1 MNRHPMPP
9 GRFFV
14 SSLAAGAIWLLA
26 LPVGAGAGVMDA
38 IGDGFNYVAGGIKQ
52 TVNDAGT
59 YITDS
64 AAGKFVNPA
73 ERNKRDRERILSVLS
88 YQGAISFDENGKPRV
103 KDQRK
108 LDQYYR
114 SLQDNKALNKVY
126 GFSPK
131 DDPRGEKSG
140 QFWRNFLDGKDHT
153 RGDTPAV
160 MDPFENNSR
169 GLATKMHSQ
178 LTTATDEASSD
189 YNITAGELK
198 VRGIDILEQDLRQ
211 GVAAGADTYIKALD
225 ALTGGTSTKA
235 VEWMEEAAKQAKA
248 ISDDP
253 SGATRDFVQ
262 GQIEDRLKDK
272 IGEYK
277 SEMLGQADEALKK
290 ALGQD
295 RYDELMDKYEK
306 YGEGQERLQKIFED
320 LARVTGDKRL
330 EDAAR
335 KIGEFSPDA
344 IAGDLSKKVLPKIL
358 QEDEDGDEEAAEEA
372 DDKVTGPADPESNTD
387 SEPEEKDG
395 QEPEP
400 EAESEPV
407 EPDGE
412 SPDTSLE
419 PGGDE
424 PETGDVPEPQAE
436 TGDDETEESE
446 DNDDSE
452 SAEEKETADSA
463 EEDRTGSS
471 SGGEETA
478 ADEPEVT
485 DDEAENEPEDIPESD
500 DTSMPDET
508 DDPAPDTSS
517 GESTI
522 TKGYVEG
529 EDGSRIT
536 LTETRDADGNIV
548 SATETETD
556 ADGNV
561 ISQTTYEGSTGEGR
575 TTPDSPDLRDAEPP
589 SDADVDVD
597 LAANGYKTADD
608 FSSQWTGNQE
618 QRGADS
624 SLTMA
629 QNAQMEESANI
640 GNQQIRDAQITR
652 DAGGRDARNI
662 RDDSARNVNKAD
674 RENSW
679 GKAIGDAVE
688 SGITEGGKAFGQA
701 LGQGA
706 ADEVVGEIFGSDED
720 DSDAAGESG
729 AGETRTAA
737 SPSSGSSSSGSSGQ
751 KKPPA
756 SSASSGGSKPTGTAS
771 SSSSSSGAGTASA
784 DLPTPDPT
792 DPIGVSSSTR
802 NDDGTI
808 TITYGC
814 SYTWTGKPPGPSRCP
829 ICDRETV
836 STATNTPPTTTS
848 TSATPATSTTP
859 PASSTPPRDWWL
871 VCARCKHYPCGKQPP
886 GPGDDVLYWIVCPK
900 CGWKIGMSNSGQ

>member
-1 MNRHPMPP
+1 MNRPPMSPR
-9 GRFFV
+9 RFFV
-14 SSLAAGAIWLLA
+14 SSLAAGAICLLA
-26 LPVGAGAGVMDA
+26 LPLGAGAGVMDA

-52 TVNDAGT
+52 KVNDAGT

-88 YQGAISFDENGKPRV
+88 YQGAIYYDEKGKPRV

-253 SGATRDFVQ
+253 SGAARDFVQ

-358 QEDEDGDEEAAEEA
+358 QEDEDGDEEAAKEA

-395 QEPEP
+395 QETEP

-436 TGDDETEESE
+436 TEDEETEESE

-529 EDGSRIT
+529 EDGSR
-536 LTETRDADGNIV
+536 
-548 SATETETD
+548 
-556 ADGNV
+556 
-561 ISQTTYEGSTGEGR
+561 
-575 TTPDSPDLRDAEPP
+575 
-589 SDADVDVD
+589 
-597 LAANGYKTADD
+597 
-608 FSSQWTGNQE
+608 
-618 QRGADS
+618 
-624 SLTMA
+624 
-629 QNAQMEESANI
+629 
-640 GNQQIRDAQITR
+640 
-652 DAGGRDARNI
+652 
-662 RDDSARNVNKAD
+662 
-674 RENSW
+674 
-679 GKAIGDAVE
+679 
-688 SGITEGGKAFGQA
+688 
-701 LGQGA
+701 
-706 ADEVVGEIFGSDED
+706 
-720 DSDAAGESG
+720 
-729 AGETRTAA
+729 
-737 SPSSGSSSSGSSGQ
+737 
-751 KKPPA
+751 
-756 SSASSGGSKPTGTAS
+756 
-771 SSSSSSGAGTASA
+771 
-784 DLPTPDPT
+784 
-792 DPIGVSSSTR
+792 
-802 NDDGTI
+802 
-808 TITYGC
+808 
-814 SYTWTGKPPGPSRCP
+814 
-829 ICDRETV
+829 
-836 STATNTPPTTTS
+836 
-848 TSATPATSTTP
+848 
-859 PASSTPPRDWWL
+859 
-871 VCARCKHYPCGKQPP
+871 
-886 GPGDDVLYWIVCPK
+886 
-900 CGWKIGMSNSGQ
+900 

>member
-1 MNRHPMPP
+1 MSPR
-9 GRFFV
+9 RFFV
-14 SSLAAGAIWLLA
+14 SSLAAGAICLLA
-26 LPVGAGAGVMDA
+26 LPLGAGAGVMDA

-52 TVNDAGT
+52 KVNDAGT

-88 YQGAISFDENGKPRV
+88 YQGAIYYDEKGKPRV

-253 SGATRDFVQ
+253 SGAARDFVQ

-358 QEDEDGDEEAAEEA
+358 QEDEDGDEEAAKEA

-395 QEPEP
+395 QETEP

-436 TGDDETEESE
+436 TEDEETEESE

-561 ISQTTYEGSTGEGR
+561 ISQTTYEGGTGEGR

-629 QNAQMEESANI
+629 QNAQMEESSNI
-640 GNQQIRDAQITR
+640 GNQQIRDAKTTK

-662 RDDSARNVNKAD
+662 RDDSTRNVNKAD